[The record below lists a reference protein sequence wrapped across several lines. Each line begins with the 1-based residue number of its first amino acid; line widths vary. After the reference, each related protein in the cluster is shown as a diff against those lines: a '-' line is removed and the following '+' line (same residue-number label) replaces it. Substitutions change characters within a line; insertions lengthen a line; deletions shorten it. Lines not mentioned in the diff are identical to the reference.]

1 MLQLTCLSEMA
12 ESSLLVGDA
21 QEMAACWR
29 THCARSPGGSCL
41 LQSMADWL
49 AAAIGGRARRLAAA
63 ARVSRSDRREGPPAD
78 RSDRREGPPAGR
90 SSDLRENHSVLA
102 CVDHGGW
109 PTGSNFKL
117 FACVRVDHGWEGWVA
132 HARVQLDGF

>member
-1 MLQLTCLSEMA
+1 
-12 ESSLLVGDA
+12 
-21 QEMAACWR
+21 
-29 THCARSPGGSCL
+29 L

-63 ARVSRSDRREGPPAD
+63 ARASRSDRREGPRAD

-90 SSDLRENHSVLA
+90 SSSNLRENHSVLA

-117 FACVRVDHGWEGWVA
+117 FACVRVDHGREGWVA
-132 HARVQLDGF
+132 HARVQLDGFLF

>member
-1 MLQLTCLSEMA
+1 MGGPAGWLQQR
-12 ESSLLVGDA
+12 G
-21 QEMAACWR
+21 
-29 THCARSPGGSCL
+29 
-41 LQSMADWL
+41 L
-49 AAAIGGRARRLAAA
+49 AAAIGGRACQLASWLA
-63 ARVSRSDRREGPPAD
+63 G